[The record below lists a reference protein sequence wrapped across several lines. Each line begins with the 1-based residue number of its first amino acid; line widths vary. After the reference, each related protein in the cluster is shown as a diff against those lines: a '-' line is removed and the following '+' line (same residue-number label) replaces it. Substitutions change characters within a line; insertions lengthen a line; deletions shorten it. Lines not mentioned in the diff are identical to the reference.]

1 MEAVSHGSNAFM
13 EGIYEKRWTILLS
26 VLALAAVVAA
36 STAHAFTAPTT
47 GQFMYEAYDF
57 FINDLLKGPVGFVIS
72 AVCVL
77 WGLFS
82 VRGNWIMGLVLIII
96 GTVVFKIDA
105 ITQSFGA
112 MVTMVEAGADPAT
125 IAQMVTAK

>member
-13 EGIYEKRWTILLS
+13 EGVYKKRWTILLS
-26 VLALAAVVAA
+26 VLALAAVVAS

-112 MVTMVEAGADPAT
+112 MVTMVDAGADPAT
-125 IAQMVTAK
+125 IIKLVTAK

>member
-26 VLALAAVVAA
+26 ALALAAFVAGG
-36 STAHAFTAPTT
+36 TAHAFTAPTT